1 MSHLQRETPS
11 GETRGFEGNKSSIN
25 NSSADHRQDLEKS
38 YFRCTND
45 LQDWYIAKGYYKL
58 LQINPEQIY
67 KEQVAYAIRRNN
79 SFNLPLSEE
88 IIFKSIWSAHTKTKK
103 TIENLY
109 FAIDDKSRRGDL

>member
-38 YFRCTND
+38 YFRCGND

-58 LQINPEQIY
+58 IQLDPVQLY

-79 SFNLPLSEE
+79 PFNLPLSEAVV
-88 IIFKSIWSAHTKTKK
+88 FKSIISAHFKTKR

-109 FAIDDKSRRGDL
+109 FQFEEKNLGGDL

>member
-11 GETRGFEGNKSSIN
+11 GETRGFEGNKSSTN

-58 LQINPEQIY
+58 IQLNPAQLY

-79 SFNLPLSEE
+79 PFNLPLSEAV
-88 IIFKSIWSAHTKTKK
+88 IFKSIISAHFKTKR

-109 FAIDDKSRRGDL
+109 FQFEEKNLGGDL

>member
-58 LQINPEQIY
+58 IQLNPAQLY

-79 SFNLPLSEE
+79 PFNLPLSEAV
-88 IIFKSIWSAHTKTKK
+88 IFKSIISAHFKTKR

-109 FAIDDKSRRGDL
+109 FQFEEKNLGGDL

>member
-58 LQINPEQIY
+58 IQLNPAQLY

-79 SFNLPLSEE
+79 PFNLPLSEA
-88 IIFKSIWSAHTKTKK
+88 IIFKSIISAHFKTKR

-109 FAIDDKSRRGDL
+109 FQFEEKLGGDL

>member
-38 YFRCTND
+38 YFRCGND

-58 LQINPEQIY
+58 IQLDPVQLY

-79 SFNLPLSEE
+79 PFNLPLSEA
-88 IIFKSIWSAHTKTKK
+88 IIFKSIISAHFKTKR

-109 FAIDDKSRRGDL
+109 FQFEEKLGGDL

>member
-1 MSHLQRETPS
+1 MSNLQRETPS
-11 GETRGFEGNKSSIN
+11 GETRGSEGNKSSIN

-38 YFRCTND
+38 YHRCKND

-58 LQINPEQIY
+58 MQLDPVQLY

-79 SFNLPLSEE
+79 PFNLPLSEAV
-88 IIFKSIWSAHTKTKK
+88 IFKSIISAHFKTKR

-109 FAIDDKSRRGDL
+109 FQFEEKLGGGL

>member
-1 MSHLQRETPS
+1 MSELNGQAPS
-11 GETRGFEGNKSSIN
+11 DKAQGSEGIKSSRPN
-25 NSSADHRQDLEKS
+25 PNLDHRQDLEKS
-38 YFRCTND
+38 YYLCTND
-45 LQDWYIAKGYYKL
+45 LQEWFIANGYYKL

-79 SFNLPLSEE
+79 SFNLPLTEE

-109 FAIDDKSRRGDL
+109 FAFEDKSRRGDL